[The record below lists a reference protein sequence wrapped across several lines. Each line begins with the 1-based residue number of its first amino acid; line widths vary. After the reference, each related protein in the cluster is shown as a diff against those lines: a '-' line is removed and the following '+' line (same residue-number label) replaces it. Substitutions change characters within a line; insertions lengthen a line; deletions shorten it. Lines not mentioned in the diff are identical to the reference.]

1 MPKTNDSYL
10 ACYALVSELQVFYN
24 AETQPRITFE
34 NRMVENHRTSFEKL
48 KVAVRDKAEERLNIR
63 KEFVDWSLN
72 DIRDF
77 RVDLEEVCK
86 SSISEKW
93 FYTHLKNSSDKLPRI
108 DVLNLLSEY
117 CGYANWDDF
126 NYVPQIVK
134 TSNRAYWMMLVG
146 GLILALS
153 AFLLWPRSK
162 GKVLLFEDA
171 YTKEEIPVSAFSFL
185 KVDGELVSGTVI
197 QSVLQP
203 GDTIVVDGPYYKVKQ
218 VTVGSEDT
226 TIVTVFP
233 DDYALMLNYFSRS
246 VTEDWDQRRSQ
257 LMEAIHPSAKIFQ
270 SHPQYS
276 GIEMLNREE
285 FIDRLTLP
293 VNSLKN
299 LEIQDVVYKDEK
311 IYRLRF
317 LQNEEDDE

>member
-1 MPKTNDSYL
+1 M
-10 ACYALVSELQVFYN
+10 FYN
-24 AETQPRITFE
+24 AKTQPRITFE
-34 NRMVENHRTSFEKL
+34 NRMVENHRTSFDKL
-48 KVAVRDKAEERLNIR
+48 KIAVRDKAEERLNIR

-117 CGYANWDDF
+117 CGYTNWDDF
-126 NYVPQIVK
+126 NFEPQVVKRSDTAVWIVL
-134 TSNRAYWMMLVG
+134 AG
-146 GLILALS
+146 ILILGSGL
-153 AFLLWPRSK
+153 FFWWPKRQ
-162 GKVLLFEDA
+162 GAILLFEDA
-171 YTKEEIPVSAFSFL
+171 YTKEEIPLSAFSFI
-185 KVDGELVSGTVI
+185 KIDGQQLSGTVI
-197 QSVLQP
+197 QSVLQA

-218 VTVGSEDT
+218 VVVGEDDT
-226 TIVTVFP
+226 TVVTVFP

-270 SHPQYS
+270 SHPRYS